1 MKIENM
7 NATQPHNF
15 VTIQPSMNILTK
27 QLTHTQYVATMTGPI
42 GDIDGYGELTKILAN
57 ATENDEVYIQLS
69 SSGGSLETCD
79 YICRRMDEC
88 AAHIVVEI
96 GLTCVGVACAI
107 PFHADHWVIHDS
119 STMIITPLSYSPG
132 YGKESDIRD
141 RAKYMK
147 TVHNNWI
154 ERTFNGVLS
163 EEEKYELLEN
173 GKALD
178 FYADDLLSC
187 LDAYREHRIKNKLND
202 YPIQIASDT
211 TK

>member
-1 MKIENM
+1 MKTERM
-7 NATQPHNF
+7 TTQPQNLVTVYPSKQVIIKQVNF
-15 VTIQPSMNILTK
+15 
-27 QLTHTQYVATMTGPI
+27 TQYVIPITGSI
-42 GDIDGYGELTKILAN
+42 GEIDEYGELTQILAN
-57 ATENDEVYIQLS
+57 ATGNDEVYIQLS

-79 YICRRMDEC
+79 YICRRLDEC
-88 AAHIVVEI
+88 AAHIIVEI
-96 GLTCVGVACAI
+96 GLSCVGVACAI

-119 STMIITPLSYSPG
+119 STMIITPLYYTPG
-132 YGKESDIRD
+132 WGKESDIRD
-141 RAKYMK
+141 HAKYMK

-163 EEEKYELLEN
+163 EEEKYELLVN

-187 LDAYREHRIKNKLND
+187 LDAYQEHRNKSKLND
-202 YPIQIASDT
+202 YPTQITSDT

>member
-1 MKIENM
+1 MKTENM
-7 NATQPHNF
+7 ITQPQNL
-15 VTIQPSMNILTK
+15 VTIYPSNKVIIK
-27 QLTHTQYVATMTGPI
+27 QSNYTQYVIPVTGHI
-42 GDIDGYGELTKILAN
+42 GEIDEFGELTRILAN

-96 GLTCVGVACAI
+96 GITCVGVASAI
-107 PFHADHWVIHDS
+107 PFHADDWVIHDS
-119 STMIITPLSYSPG
+119 STMIITPLYYSPG

-141 RAKYMK
+141 HAKYMK

-187 LDAYREHRIKNKLND
+187 LDAYQEHHNKSKLND
-202 YPIQIASDT
+202 YPIQITSDT